1 MKKWLSRHLKLLLVL
16 SLIVSILAGC
26 AEGALT
32 TVKESYPLESASGSG
47 AERSYVY
54 RAAGM
59 SVPEVAEQLIEQRT
73 PQQQSEVSTERMFL
87 VYRDEIVHLQQDPQQ
102 PEDTLIEI
110 STQEYVRQNYSPSFL
125 EGYLLASLIHDL
137 FDHGR
142 YSGGQ
147 YRGYSSYDT
156 HKPKQTYRTP
166 TADDKKMAP
175 PITVNRTGSI
185 FKRSPDAD
193 ATVKRS
199 GSTVPPASGSA
210 SSTSGKITR
219 DGSGSAA
226 SSGSVFTKPKKSKAP
241 KIKMRTGKIGRRR

>member
-1 MKKWLSRHLKLLLVL
+1 MKKWLTRYLKIVLVI
-16 SLIVSILAGC
+16 SLVVPILAGC
-26 AEGALT
+26 AEGVLT
-32 TVKESYPLESASGSG
+32 TAKEHFPLESASGSG

-59 SVPEVAEQLIEQRT
+59 SVPEAARLLSEQR
-73 PQQQSEVSTERMFL
+73 PPEQQSEESTERMFL
-87 VYRDEIVHLQQDPQQ
+87 VYPDEIVHLQQDPEQ

-110 STQEYVRQNYSPSFL
+110 STREYVRQNYSPSFL
-125 EGYLLASLIHDL
+125 EGYLLGSLISDL

-166 TADDKKMAP
+166 TDDDKKMAP
-175 PITVNRTGSI
+175 PVTVNRTGSI
-185 FKRSPDAD
+185 FRRSPDAD

-199 GSTVPPASGSA
+199 GSTVPPAS
-210 SSTSGKITR
+210 SSSPSVGKITR
-219 DGSGSAA
+219 DAGGSTGS
-226 SSGSVFTKPKKSKAP
+226 SESIFTKPKKKKVP
-241 KIKMRTGKIGRRR
+241 RIKVRTGKIGRRR